1 MKSPFKF
8 LDAYT
13 LADRQVFFGREQ
25 EIDDL
30 YKMVFKTPL
39 LLVYGLSGTG
49 KTSLIQC
56 GLAGRFDGPDWYPLF
71 IRRNADI
78 TNSINQMMREAT
90 KGQEEELSKAVAYLF
105 NYYLRPVY
113 LVFDQFEELFIM
125 GTKQEQD
132 TFMESVRALLA
143 AGLPCKIILVLREEY
158 IGQLY
163 DFEKIIPTL
172 FDFRLRVER
181 MNAAKVKE
189 VMSSSFA
196 NFNISL
202 EEPADE
208 RLEEMIDNISAGKS
222 GIQLPYLQVYLDMLY
237 REDYKR
243 AYGEEEKELPPLVFT
258 QQEIERFGKIGD
270 VLEKFLQEQ
279 ESGLQTEL
287 TAKYKDLPGDVVRK
301 MLDVFVTEEGTKRPV
316 YYERLGGHVKL
327 EPRIRELLSGIPEQT
342 LSDGLKALEKR
353 RLLRFSN
360 DSIELAHDSLAALID
375 QQRSDEQR
383 ALNEAKRR
391 LKNNYAE
398 HLQTGEFLSRKQ
410 LNTYEDLVP
419 LLDLDPE
426 ISNFVRQSKK
436 HVEALEQQERLKQ
449 QKELRRQRIVSTVIS
464 GIALVAV
471 VLGGWAYNQ
480 RNIAVEA
487 KKSLSGQLF
496 QNQID
501 IGKSFKVDGN
511 YDQALQQLAKAD
523 SFALDAAQHGEV
535 EELRGQ
541 WSRLSALV
549 AEAEELR
556 ADRAGWITAL
566 ENYKQALAISE
577 DGLLKSKKD
586 KLEDE
591 ITAEYNFLIESARGM
606 RAFTDPCDPR
616 VLKVLE
622 DALLLSPGEKAL
634 ANEIAGCAHF

>member
-1 MKSPFKF
+1 MRSPFKF

-13 LADRQVFFGREQ
+13 LADRQVFFGRDK
-25 EIDDL
+25 EIEEL
-30 YKMVFKTPL
+30 YQMVFKTPL

-56 GLAGRFDGPDWYPLF
+56 GLAGRFDGPDWFPLY
-71 IRRNADI
+71 IRRQADI
-78 TNSINQMMREAT
+78 NHSIRQTMGTAT
-90 KGQEEELSKAVAYLF
+90 KGQAEELSESVTYLF

-113 LVFDQFEELFIM
+113 LIFDQFEELFIL
-125 GTKQEQD
+125 GSKQEQD
-132 TFMESVRALLA
+132 AFMESLRALLS
-143 AGLPCKIILVLREEY
+143 AGLPCKVILVLREEY

-163 DFEKIIPTL
+163 DFEKVIPSI

-181 MNAAKVKE
+181 MNVAKVKE

-202 EEPADE
+202 EEPADD

-237 REDYKR
+237 REDYR
-243 AYGEEEKELPPLVFT
+243 RTYGKEEKELPPLVFSKK
-258 QQEIERFGKIGD
+258 EIGHFGKIDD

-279 ESGLQTEL
+279 EAGLQGEL
-287 TAKYKDLPGDVVRK
+287 KAAHKGLPDDAVRK
-301 MLDVFVTEEGTKRPV
+301 ILDVFVTEEGTKRPV
-316 YYERLGGHVKL
+316 YYERLDGLVNV
-327 EPRIRELLSGIPEQT
+327 EDRVRELLSGIPGRA
-342 LSDGLKALEKR
+342 LSEGLEALEIR

-375 QQRSDEQR
+375 EQRSDEQR

-410 LNTYEDLVP
+410 LNTYEDLLP

-426 ISNFVRQSKK
+426 VSAFVGQSRQQ
-436 HVEALEQQERLKQ
+436 VESLEQQERLKQ
-449 QKELRRQRIVSTVIS
+449 QKELRRQRIVSAVIG
-464 GIALVAV
+464 GIALVAI
-471 VLGGWAYNQ
+471 VLGGWAFIQ

-487 KKSLSGQLF
+487 KKNLSAQLF

-501 IGKSFKVDGN
+501 LGKSLKVDGK
-511 YDQALQQLAKAD
+511 YEQALQQLVKAD
-523 SFALDAAQHGEV
+523 SFALTPAQRTEV
-535 EELRGQ
+535 ENLYDQ
-541 WSRLSALV
+541 WAYLSTLVAAAEEQVEDRSGWVSAL
-549 AEAEELR
+549 EKYE
-556 ADRAGWITAL
+556 
-566 ENYKQALAISE
+566 QALAISQ
-577 DGLLKSKKD
+577 DRLLQNKKEE
-586 KLEDE
+586 LERK
-591 ITAEYNFLIESARGM
+591 IASEYERLISAARGM
-606 RAFTDPCDPR
+606 RGFAPPCDPR

-622 DALLLSPGEKAL
+622 DALLLRPGEKEK
-634 ANEIAGCAHF
+634 ANDIAGCTYF